1 MDAASHLVLLP
12 GLDGT
17 GELFA
22 PLLHALDDGFPTSV
36 VRYGAEL
43 TFDEYVESAG
53 KALPDQ
59 CVVIAESF
67 SGPVAIALAARHPTK
82 IRGLVLCATFAVSPF
97 RTLLRAA
104 KFAPKRLFRPN
115 LLLPSM
121 VNHFCFNGASIA
133 VRPSPV
139 AVVSTV
145 PPAIIRARLAC
156 LATTDVRPLLPRI
169 ETPVLYLRASNDR
182 VVSSRLSHE
191 LTSLLPNV
199 KVGEIDGPHLLL
211 QARPRECAAAITE
224 FAQALTRPVTGGAS
238 ASPSSTAR

>member
-1 MDAASHLVLLP
+1 MDATPHLVLLP

-22 PLLHALDDGFPTSV
+22 PLLQALGDEFPASV

-67 SGPVAIALAARHPTK
+67 SGPVAISLAARHPGK
-82 IRGLVLCATFAVSPF
+82 FCGLVLCATFAISPF
-97 RTLLRAA
+97 RTLLHAA
-104 KFAPKRLFRPN
+104 KFVPKRLFRPTP
-115 LLLPSM
+115 LLPTI
-121 VNHFCFNGASIA
+121 VNHFCFNGASVS

-139 AVVSTV
+139 AVVSSV
-145 PPAIIRARLAC
+145 PPAIMRARLAC
-156 LATTDVRPLLPRI
+156 LAATDVRPLLPRVAA
-169 ETPVLYLRASNDR
+169 PVLYLRATNDR
-182 VVSSRLSHE
+182 IVSSRRSLE

-199 KVGEIDGPHLLL
+199 KVTEIDGPHLLL
-211 QARPRECAAAITE
+211 QARPRECAAAITD
-224 FAQALTRPVTGGAS
+224 FVQACTRPVTGG
-238 ASPSSTAR
+238 